1 MRHHLPLLVSFFIL
15 SLDIYLIIFIF
26 IPRCNSEWSRWWT
39 WLLFFSLDLFV
50 LKKLLFLEASQV
62 ALTGYYFLGDFF
74 FFLNLLISVDIA
86 ANIAANLD
94 EDLLLSSL
102 PLMGSSRTSGGI
114 LRGCAQGNVPNHAD
128 LATVNDEI
136 KVPVKG
142 EVHLYITDQ
151 YPRHINFDLLRGES
165 DLVVMANVVE
175 SMAPILNMVAHK
187 ESVIKS
193 VHNLCF
199 LLI

>member
-1 MRHHLPLLVSFFIL
+1 MHLLV
-15 SLDIYLIIFIF
+15 IIFYVI
-26 IPRCNSEWSRWWT
+26 
-39 WLLFFSLDLFV
+39 
-50 LKKLLFLEASQV
+50 
-62 ALTGYYFLGDFF
+62 FF

-102 PLMGSSRTSGGI
+102 PLMGSSQTSGGI
-114 LRGCAQGNVPNHAD
+114 LHGRAQSNVPNHAD

-193 VHNLCF
+193 VHKLCL